1 MPLFFHKFQAAMV
14 LGALALVCSGF
25 AQPGAEPAKPKVSVR
40 ELRDLANKMV
50 RENQTPGVV
59 ALVVQKGKVV
69 AEARAGWADLEH
81 QVPMRR
87 ESVHELASVSKQ
99 FTAVGILEL
108 IDQGKLKLDAKLSDF
123 VSNPPEAWSKIT
135 VEHMLQ
141 HTSGLPDYLG
151 QDANLTETTSTDR
164 LLARIAAAPLVFEPG
179 TKWEY
184 SNSGYMA
191 LGHII
196 SRISD
201 KSFGAFIQD
210 QVLQPA
216 GMKTARI
223 ANPLSVIPKRAEG
236 YSRFGQTWIRE
247 GFVSPAYSALGDGM
261 LMASAE
267 DLIAWHRYLVAGAGL
282 SPALRSKA
290 WTRNSVSKAPSYGFG
305 WGIERAGTRPRI
317 SHNGGWVGTS
327 TMLLSDLEHDI
338 ALILLCNADAVDFSP
353 LEDALRS
360 YLP

>member
-1 MPLFFHKFQAAMV
+1 MPLFFHKFRTALV

-25 AQPGAEPAKPKVSVR
+25 ADSKPSVR
-40 ELRDLANKMV
+40 ELRDIANKMV

-59 ALVVQKGKVV
+59 ALVVQKGKVI
-69 AEARAGWADLEH
+69 AEARAGVADLEH
-81 QVPMRR
+81 RVPMQRN
-87 ESVHELASVSKQ
+87 SVHELASVSKQ
-99 FTAVGILEL
+99 FTAVAVLKL
-108 IDQGKLKLDAKLSDF
+108 IDQGKLKLDAKLADF
-123 VSNPPEAWSKIT
+123 VSKAPEPWSKIT
-135 VEHMLQ
+135 VEQLLQ

-151 QDANLTETTSTDR
+151 RSPNLTESSTTDQ
-164 LLARIAAAPLVFEPG
+164 LLARIASLPLDSEPG

-196 SRISD
+196 SRTSG
-201 KSFGAFIQD
+201 KSFAAFIQD
-210 QVLQPA
+210 ELLTPA

-223 ANPLSVIPKRAEG
+223 ANPLAIIPNRAEG
-236 YSRFGQTWIRE
+236 YSRFGTAWVRE
-247 GFVSPAYSALGDGM
+247 QFVSPALSALGDGM
-261 LMASAE
+261 VMASAE

-282 SPALRSKA
+282 SSTLRAKA
-290 WTRNSVSKAPSYGFG
+290 WTRNTLPKAPSYGFG

-327 TMLLSDLEHDI
+327 TMMVSDLEHDI

-353 LEDALRS
+353 LESAMRKF
-360 YLP
+360 LP